1 MLRLYLVF
9 ARTLLA
15 AWIALGQLPRQAASA
30 LGAADGD
37 QPARP
42 ARFTLVLLVVL
53 PSALFAA
60 LVMPRIHLVMTPSID
75 AYAVRVSPGP
85 IRRGD
90 YVMFTLRHPV
100 AGPNAVQ
107 VTKHALCLPGD
118 RLTLSERPS
127 AHAPSATGVHY
138 YCNGRLLGVSLPE
151 ARGGLKLEHMNW
163 SGVIP
168 PGLAYVGS
176 PHPRGFDSRYLGL
189 LPIARLTRMER
200 IL

>member
-9 ARTLLA
+9 ARTLFA
-15 AWIALGQLPRQAASA
+15 AWIALGQLLRQAAAA
-30 LGAADGD
+30 LGAANGD

-42 ARFTLVLLVVL
+42 ARFTLVLRVVL

-100 AGPNAVQ
+100 AGPKAVQ

-127 AHAPSATGVHY
+127 AHASAARGVHY
-138 YCNGRLLGVSLPE
+138 YCNGRLLGVSLPD
-151 ARGGLKLEHMNW
+151 ARGGMKLEHMTW
-163 SGVIP
+163 TGVVP

-189 LPIARLTRMER
+189 LPIASLTRMER

>member
-1 MLRLYLVF
+1 MLRLCLVF
-9 ARTLLA
+9 ASTLSV
-15 AWIALGQLPRQAASA
+15 AWIALAQLPRQAATA
-30 LGAADGD
+30 LGAADGF

-42 ARFTLVLLVVL
+42 ARFILVLLIVL

-60 LVMPRIHLVMTPSID
+60 LVMPQIHLVMTPSID
-75 AYAVRVSPGP
+75 AFAVRVSPGP

-100 AGPNAVQ
+100 AGPKAVK

-118 RLTLSERPS
+118 RLTMTERPS
-127 AHAPSATGVHY
+127 AHAHGPMDGHY
-138 YCNGRLLGVSLPE
+138 FCNGVLLGVSLPM
-151 ARGGLKLEHMNW
+151 ARSGLKLEHMRW

-168 PGLAYVGS
+168 PGMAYVGS
-176 PHPRGFDSRYLGL
+176 THPRGFDSRYLGL
-189 LPIARLTRMER
+189 LAISSLTRMER